1 MKQIYK
7 FFTTHNY
14 RNSYI
19 LAATVATLSYYFMRE
34 LFIKQDTWG
43 IIRASPLTFNM
54 VILFGLWGALHSYIV
69 PVKNKF
75 LEKMVFIFGF
85 LVIVMF
91 LRIVGGIPTI
101 LG

>member
-1 MKQIYK
+1 MKQISK

-19 LAATVATLSYYFMRE
+19 IVAILAGLSYYFMRE

-54 VILFGLWGALHSYIV
+54 VILFGLWGGLHNFIFK
-69 PVKNKF
+69 VKNPY
-75 LEKMVFIFGF
+75 LNIMVTAGGFI
-85 LVIVMF
+85 VIVLF
-91 LRIVGGIPTI
+91 LRIVGGIPTVF
-101 LG
+101 G